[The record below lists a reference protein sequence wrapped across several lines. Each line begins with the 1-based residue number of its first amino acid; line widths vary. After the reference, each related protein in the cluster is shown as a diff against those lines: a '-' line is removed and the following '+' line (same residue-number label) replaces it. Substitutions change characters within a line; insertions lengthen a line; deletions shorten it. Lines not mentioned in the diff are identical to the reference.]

1 MTKQQMINYIKE
13 EEAFQWQRLKECQQI
28 DDILERET
36 SEITKRQLCV
46 WSTIRELM
54 QELEII

>member
-1 MTKQQMINYIKE
+1 MINYIKE